1 MNFLFYRQRR
11 ALLLAAIAG
20 MAAGNAFSQASY
32 PATVEIPVTFYDF
45 HSDRSNPEFEQ
56 PHTSGLRRGMVAN
69 TLDGDNKPTLGS
81 SP

>member
-1 MNFLFYRQRR
+1 MKTKRVKTPAVAA
-11 ALLLAAIAG
+11 ALVLGVLGLASG
-20 MAAGNAFSQASY
+20 AFAQAR
-32 PATVEIPVTFYDF
+32 PDTQWVNVTFYDF